1 MGFSDGRHSGDLAR
15 PARLRCTTNGADKRE
30 RALAHI
36 LRESLRW
43 PPISPYFPYSMQI
56 SA

>member
-15 PARLRCTTNGADKRE
+15 PARLRCTTDGADKRE

-43 PPISPYFPYSMQI
+43 PPISPYFPYSMQV